1 MEWKDSSVE
10 KPDTDRCVMIWV
22 EWDDSPIVGWYSNGS
37 WYEHTEWCTVQG
49 DAYLDRSIATYGARL
64 FWKEIPPYPFPK
76 IEY

>member
-10 KPDTDRCVMIWV
+10 KPDTDRYVMIWV
-22 EWDDSPIVGWYSNGS
+22 EWDTNPMIGWYKNGH
-37 WYEHTEWCTVQG
+37 WFENTEWCKVNG
-49 DAYLDRSIATYGARL
+49 DAYLDRDILTYGLRL